1 MKTKTEAKQNLE
13 EFLQK
18 VNAEFGGET
27 DWEAKKAEIA
37 EETGAHRVG
46 IKKDVTLTKYHD
58 QGYIY
63 TAHIGR
69 TRFTVR
75 MRPEDVGLDPKN
87 PAHAEFIQKYSVL
100 GSKLLLP
107 SEILRKL
114 DQIEAKIRRTV
125 EKYGIPTKAG
135 TFVPFK
141 NVPAMKKEIKQLEHE
156 YYAIR
161 DEIIEK
167 YDELKNQTEE
177 FYKKFAVEAYRLVK
191 KDPSYQPSGE
201 EIKNFVNATM
211 AYFPTVEGIYNSF
224 YIEVEADLLPTTEFL
239 VTQQERL
246 ELIRKRSAIY
256 KKEIELIEKELTE
269 DERVQ
274 AEREKTKLLI
284 EKERKKLE
292 LQRLKIEE
300 NAIKEALAQKK
311 KQYAQDLEETF
322 ADLAGAVHGIIYDT
336 LTRVNDALKT
346 HGALRAADTKSLSN
360 LVEKVRTLMFEDDP
374 DVKGW
379 LLKLESIID
388 TPPQKRDPED
398 VRAAVETIREQAGKI
413 ILSLGRAPR
422 TLREAD
428 LPEIEAA
435 LADLSVGPRQKRQ
448 LEFDLPVQVPQ
459 EPLERAPRSIAV

>member
-1 MKTKTEAKQNLE
+1 MRTKTEAKKNLE

-18 VNAEFGGET
+18 VNAEFGET
-27 DWEAKKAEIA
+27 DWEKKRSEIA

-63 TAHIGR
+63 TVHIGR

-125 EKYGIPTKAG
+125 DEKYGIPTKVG

-167 YDELKNQTEE
+167 YDELKKQTEE

-191 KDPSYQPSGE
+191 KDPSYQPSDE
-201 EIKNFVNATM
+201 EIKNFVSATM

-224 YIEVEADLLPTTEFL
+224 YIEVEANLLPTTEFL

-246 ELIRKRSAIY
+246 ELVRKRSALY

-269 DERVQ
+269 NERVQ
-274 AEREKTKLLI
+274 AEREKNQLLI

-336 LTRVNDALKT
+336 LTRVDQALRT
-346 HGALRAADTKSLSN
+346 NGALRAADTKSLSS

-379 LLKLESIID
+379 LLKIQSIID
-388 TPPQKRDPED
+388 TPPQKRDAED
-398 VRAAVETIREQAGKI
+398 VRMAVQTIREQAGKI

-422 TLREAD
+422 TLRGTD
-428 LPEIEAA
+428 LPEIETA

-448 LEFDLPVQVPQ
+448 LEFDLPAAQVQ
-459 EPLERAPRSIAV
+459 EPLERTPRSLAV